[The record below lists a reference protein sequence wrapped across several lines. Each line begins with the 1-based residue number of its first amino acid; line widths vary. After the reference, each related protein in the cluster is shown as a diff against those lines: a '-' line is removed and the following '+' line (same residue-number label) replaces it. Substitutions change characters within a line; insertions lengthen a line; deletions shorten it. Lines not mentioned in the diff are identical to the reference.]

1 MTWHIATG
9 KESPY
14 YGEFA
19 TREDAIAG
27 GIAEGYTSFW
37 VGQSR
42 PPLPLSEGVY
52 ADVVIE
58 SALESLEDEWLIEAF
73 KWEPTHEQVEAL
85 QVELRKIVD
94 QWVKD
99 QGLEPTW
106 VVSDQGELIDSSK
119 EVG

>member
-9 KESPY
+9 KKSPY
-14 YGEFA
+14 YGEFD

-52 ADVVIE
+52 ADAVIE
-58 SALESLEDEWLIEAF
+58 SALESLEDEWLLDDFE
-73 KWEPTHEQVEAL
+73 WEPSHEQVEAL
-85 QVELRKIVD
+85 QVELRKVVD
-94 QWVKD
+94 QWVKE

-106 VVSDQGELIDSSK
+106 VVSDQGELI
-119 EVG
+119 ENNAQQI